1 MFCCY
6 MYGRNESVFLK
17 YFKQLSLRVPSSF
30 PQDGFGLVFYFYS
43 RVSVCERMFTQ
54 ASLIRKPCMSTKG
67 RLHQEAISGTRDY
80 KIIWPPSSFSS
91 SHYTQFPSSC
101 FNALLPR
108 IPFIH
113 HPLILRQRHLTLPD
127 LAPCSSRTGPT
138 AKPIG
143 LCQGHYL
150 LQ

>member
-1 MFCCY
+1 MCFF
-6 MYGRNESVFLK
+6 NT
-17 YFKQLSLRVPSSF
+17 LSNCHCACPPSI
-30 PQDGFGLVFYFYS
+30 PQDGFGLVCYFYS
-43 RVSVCERMFTQ
+43 QVSVCEKMFTQ

-101 FNALLPR
+101 FNALHPR

-143 LCQGHYL
+143 LFQGHYL

>member
-6 MYGRNESVFLK
+6 MYCSNESVFLNT
-17 YFKQLSLRVPSSF
+17 LSNCHCACPPPTGWVW
-30 PQDGFGLVFYFYS
+30 FGILLLLS
-43 RVSVCERMFTQ
+43 GLGIHKMFTQ
-54 ASLIRKPCMSTKG
+54 ASSIRKPCMSTNG
-67 RLHQEAISGTRDY
+67 RLHQEAIS

-91 SHYTQFPSSC
+91 SHFTQFSSSC
-101 FNALLPR
+101 FNALHPR

-127 LAPCSSRTGPT
+127 LAPYSSRTGPT

-143 LCQGHYL
+143 HFQGHYL

>member
-1 MFCCY
+1 

-17 YFKQLSLRVPSSF
+17 YFKQLSLRVLSSF

-43 RVSVCERMFTQ
+43 RVSVCEKMFTQ
-54 ASLIRKPCMSTKG
+54 ASSIRKPCMSTKG

-80 KIIWPPSSFSS
+80 KIIWPPPSFSS

-101 FNALLPR
+101 FNALHPR